1 MAPIGMIGGSRSKRD
16 VRLRPP
22 MLNKT
27 NGLETDDELQPHS
40 VASTKP
46 PKPVQ
51 HRWLDQWL
59 VARGEPLKQLVREI
73 FQIVESRERR
83 RRARRPDDERNHRRM
98 VEGVVCNLAYAILNP
113 SPTGRLAVNTRNGAM
128 GKTRYDNRAF
138 GKTYRTLLE
147 LLANEGLLERQISG
161 AIRGE
166 VSSIR
171 PTGRFAGLL
180 RPTDINF
187 ADFAR
192 DPVQEVIILSRVT
205 RTYSDE
211 THRWTKRK
219 KIIDYVDTAATN
231 GYRSGVHELNAF
243 LDRCDIMFVD
253 DSLEPLV
260 DPHSRTLTRRFTVF
274 DNEEPRFDRVGRLFG
289 GFWMSLKRERR
300 KQIRI
305 NGEAVVDLDYASMFT
320 RLAYADLWLPAPNGD
335 LYAIPG
341 LEGHRDG
348 VKLAMNCFL
357 FDETPNRKTWPQ
369 DMGFSFETGDDAP
382 EDETPKGKLPDGW
395 TVSKTRKA
403 ILAAHPALARAWGRG
418 LGFRL
423 MWQESEI
430 LLAVLRELMDQYI
443 PALGL
448 HDGLLV
454 PASRTDAALEAMR
467 AASKRVVGVELP
479 CSVKD

>member
-1 MAPIGMIGGSRSKRD
+1 
-16 VRLRPP
+16 

-27 NGLETDDELQPHS
+27 NGLGADDDLKPS
-40 VASTKP
+40 KKP

-51 HRWLDQWL
+51 HRWFDRWL
-59 VARGEPLKQLVREI
+59 IARGEPLKQLVREI
-73 FQIVESRERR
+73 AQIVESREERE
-83 RRARRPDDERNHRRM
+83 RARRPDDERNHCSM
-98 VEGVVCNLAYAILNP
+98 VEAIVCNLAYAVLDP
-113 SPTGRLAVNTRNGAM
+113 PLTGWLAVNTRNGTR

-147 LLANEGLLERQISG
+147 LLASEGLLERQIPN

-171 PTGRFAGLL
+171 PTERFAGLV
-180 RPTDINF
+180 RPTDVSF
-187 ADFAR
+187 ADFAP

-211 THRWTKRK
+211 THRWSKRK

-231 GYRSGVHELNAF
+231 GYRSAVQELNAF
-243 LDRCDIMFVD
+243 LDRCDIAFLD
-253 DSLEPLV
+253 DGLEPRV
-260 DPHSRTLTRRFTVF
+260 DPHSRALARRFTVF
-274 DNEEPRFDRVGRLFG
+274 DDQVTRFDQVGRLFG
-289 GFWMSLKRERR
+289 GFWMSMKKERR

-305 NGEAVVDLDYASMFT
+305 NGEPVVELDYSSMFT
-320 RLAYADLWLPAPNGD
+320 RLAYADLWCPAPDSD

-341 LEGHRDG
+341 LEGHQAG

-357 FDETPNRKTWPQ
+357 FDETPNRRTWPQ
-369 DMGFSFETGDDAP
+369 DMEFSFETGSDDRA
-382 EDETPKGKLPDGW
+382 DDTPKGKLPDGW
-395 TVSKTRKA
+395 TVSKAKKA
-403 ILAAHPALARAWGRG
+403 ILTAHPVLGRAWGRG
-418 LGFRL
+418 LGYRL

-430 LLAVLRELMDQYI
+430 LLMALRELMEKDI

-454 PASRTDAALEAMR
+454 PVSRTDTALQAMR
-467 AASKRVVGVELP
+467 AASKEVVGVELP

>member
-1 MAPIGMIGGSRSKRD
+1 
-16 VRLRPP
+16 
-22 MLNKT
+22 MLD
-27 NGLETDDELQPHS
+27 ETDELELDDDLQPRS
-40 VASTKP
+40 VASKKP

-51 HRWLDQWL
+51 HRWFDRWL
-59 VARGEPLKQLVREI
+59 IARDGPLKQLVQ
-73 FQIVESRERR
+73 QITALVESREQRK
-83 RRARRPDDERNHRRM
+83 RARRPDDRRNHFRM

-113 SPTGRLAVNTRNGAM
+113 SPTGWLAVNTRNEAQ
-128 GKTRYDNRAF
+128 GKARYDNTAF

-171 PTGRFAGLL
+171 PTERFAGLV

-192 DPVQEVIILSRVT
+192 DPVQEVIILSRAT
-205 RTYSDE
+205 RTYSEE
-211 THRWTKRK
+211 THRWSKHK
-219 KIIDYVDTAATN
+219 KIIDYVDTATTN
-231 GYRSGVHELNAF
+231 GYRSAVQELNAF
-243 LDRCDIMFVD
+243 LDKSDITFVN

-274 DNEEPRFDRVGRLFG
+274 DDEEPRFDRVGRLFG
-289 GFWMSLKRERR
+289 GFWMSLKKERR
-300 KQIRI
+300 RRIRI
-305 NGEAVVDLDYASMFT
+305 NGEPVADLDYSSMFT
-320 RLAYADLWLPAPNGD
+320 RLAYADIWMIPPEGD

-341 LEGHRDG
+341 LEAHRDG

-357 FDETPNRKTWPQ
+357 FDETPNRRNWPQ
-369 DMGFSFETGDDAP
+369 DMEWFSSEADGDLT
-382 EDETPKGKLPDGW
+382 EDGTAKSKLPKGW
-395 TVSKTRKA
+395 TVSKTKKA
-403 ILAAHPALARAWGRG
+403 ILSVHPALGRAWGRG
-418 LGFRL
+418 LGYRL

-430 LLAVLRELMDQYI
+430 LMAVLRELMERDI

-454 PASRTDAALEAMR
+454 PVSRTDTALQAMR
-467 AASKRVVGVELP
+467 AASKQVVGVELP